1 MNGDRARSDGFLLLC
16 LGSLIFLATGFL
28 MITAQGGMGLDF
40 KMAIYNSARCL
51 FEHRDPYN
59 RADLLQ
65 MYIETGGKL
74 PPDCCG
80 DLQTLISETRYVY
93 LPTSFAVIWPF
104 AILPLPVAFVF
115 WTILAAA
122 GFITAAAMMWEV
134 GKAHAPRLTGAL
146 LCLLLANSGTLIC
159 TGNPS
164 SLAVSLSIIG
174 ACCLLRERAV
184 IFGIVCMAMSL
195 ALKPQDS
202 SLIWLALFLLGGTVR
217 KRAMQTVAVLAG
229 ATAPVLLWVWH
240 IAPHWLNELHS
251 HVSEILAPGALDDPG
266 PANVLKRGTMGYT
279 NLQSVLSL
287 IRDNP
292 RFYNLASYAIGLL
305 LVGIFVLVTI
315 KFRTSE
321 EGRWLAMAFAC
332 AATLLPFYHRNY
344 DSKLLLLTI
353 PACALL
359 WSRKGLMSKVALIV
373 TTMGLLVPSDLPW
386 AIYISL
392 TAGLQLTGIWAQLY
406 FYSRALPIPCVI
418 AMVALFYLAAYAIW
432 LRKSETPH
440 DLVASNRSISSDL
453 EHA

>member
-1 MNGDRARSDGFLLLC
+1 V
-16 LGSLIFLATGFL
+16 T
-28 MITAQGGMGLDF
+28 
-40 KMAIYNSARCL
+40 
-51 FEHRDPYN
+51 
-59 RADLLQ
+59 
-65 MYIETGGKL
+65 
-74 PPDCCG
+74 
-80 DLQTLISETRYVY
+80 
-93 LPTSFAVIWPF
+93 WPL
-104 AILPLPVAFVF
+104 AILPLQVAFVL
-115 WTILAAA
+115 WTILVGA
-122 GFITAAAMMWEV
+122 GLITAAAMVWEV

-164 SLAVSLSIIG
+164 SLAISLSIIG

-202 SLIWLALFLLGGTVR
+202 SLIWLALLLLGGTVK

-229 ATAPVLLWVWH
+229 ATVPVLLWVWH

-266 PANVLKRGTMGYT
+266 PANVLKRGTMAYT

-287 IRDNP
+287 IRDDP
-292 RFYNLASYAIGLL
+292 RFYNLASYAIGLS

-315 KFRTSE
+315 KVRTSK

-359 WSRKGLMSKVALIV
+359 WSRKGLMSKLALIV

-386 AIYISL
+386 AIYIVL
-392 TAGLQLTGIWAQLY
+392 TAGLHLTGIWARLY
-406 FYSRALPIPCVI
+406 FYSRALPIPCAI
-418 AMVALFYLAAYAIW
+418 AVVALFYLVAYTMW
-432 LRKSETPH
+432 LRKGEAPDGMGT
-440 DLVASNRSISSDL
+440 SNRSMCSDV